1 MQKMNCMSKTYLQKM
16 ILYMPNKITISSLIA
31 TTIFLQSFSFLGIKY
46 ATMTQGVNTWIYL
59 GVAFFFILARA
70 LVWQIVLK
78 FVSLSKAYPFSSLVQ
93 VLILVYA
100 TILFHEEIMIHHII
114 GLACMLAG
122 LFLITKSQ

>member
-1 MQKMNCMSKTYLQKM
+1 
-16 ILYMPNKITISSLIA
+16 MPNKITISSLIA